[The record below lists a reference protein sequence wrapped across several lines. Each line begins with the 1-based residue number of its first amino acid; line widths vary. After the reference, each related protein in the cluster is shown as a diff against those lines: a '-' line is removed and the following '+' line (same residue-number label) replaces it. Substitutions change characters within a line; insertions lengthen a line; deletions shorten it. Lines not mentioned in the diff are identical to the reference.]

1 MTGSRPVEPPQGASP
16 IGHAGALR
24 VPQHW
29 RYVSRLA
36 PWPLIV
42 AGIVIGSTWAARSH
56 LNSALDVTVLAVITT
71 LALSRF
77 FADDA
82 DAFTGAVP
90 TPLWA
95 RRLSM
100 AAGPLAVVAVAWA
113 LTVAVTSGGGG
124 RGEESPWW
132 AMTFEWA
139 TVAASQLALGAAAS
153 RRSPASDSVL
163 PGLLMALIWLAT
175 GVPLLHRHLHPVDAH
190 VVIWFVLFAA
200 AMSTVVVESRDRAR
214 R

>member
-16 IGHAGALR
+16 TGRSGALR

-36 PWPLIV
+36 PWPLIA
-42 AGIVIGSTWAARSH
+42 AGIVIGAVWAARSH
-56 LNSALDVTVLAVITT
+56 LDSTLEVTVLAVLST
-71 LALSRF
+71 LALSSVF
-77 FADDA
+77 TDDA
-82 DAFTGAVP
+82 DAFAGAVP
-90 TPLWA
+90 TPMWA
-95 RRLSM
+95 RRLSR
-100 AAGPLAVVAVAWA
+100 AAGPLMLVGGTWA
-113 LTVAVTSGGGG
+113 TTVAITAADDG
-124 RGEESPWW
+124 RGRVAPWW
-132 AMTFEWA
+132 AMTLEWA